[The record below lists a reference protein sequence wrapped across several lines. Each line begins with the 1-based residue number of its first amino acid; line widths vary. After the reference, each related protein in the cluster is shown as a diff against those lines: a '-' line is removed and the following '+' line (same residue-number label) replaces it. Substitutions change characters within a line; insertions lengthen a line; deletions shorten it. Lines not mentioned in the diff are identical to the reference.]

1 MSLMYSSIAYP
12 PIMGLYLINCKVP
25 YFKLYIALYNK
36 LLSNKY
42 VPTSY
47 YVEHNENT
55 QQHLN
60 YNLTI
65 DFGINKLVSLY
76 RCIHV

>member
-42 VPTSY
+42 VPSSY

-60 YNLTI
+60 YI
-65 DFGINKLVSLY
+65 
-76 RCIHV
+76 